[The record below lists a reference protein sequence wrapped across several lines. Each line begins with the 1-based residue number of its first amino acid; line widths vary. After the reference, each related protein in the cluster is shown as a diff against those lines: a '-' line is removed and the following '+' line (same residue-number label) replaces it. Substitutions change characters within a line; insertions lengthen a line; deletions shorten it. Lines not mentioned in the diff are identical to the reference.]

1 MMLGVTDVGFFQRS
15 FLLFLSFHIVS
26 YSNNPN
32 VDKVIET
39 VVTLSTTTT
48 PTANQSVPLI
58 TNTRWQQCIK
68 LSKESGTS

>member
-1 MMLGVTDVGFFQRS
+1 MLDFFK
-15 FLLFLSFHIVS
+15 FCLLFLSFHVVS

-39 VVTLSTTTT
+39 VVT
-48 PTANQSVPLI
+48 PTANQSVRLI

-68 LSKESGTS
+68 LLKESGTS

>member
-1 MMLGVTDVGFFQRS
+1 MMLGVTDVGFFQGS

-48 PTANQSVPLI
+48 PTANQSVRLI

-68 LSKESGTS
+68 LLKESGTS